1 MGTFLVFLLKSTCC
15 LAAFYLFYRLLLSRD
30 TFHRFNRMALLGVI
44 AFSVAIPFIR
54 LVTDEPVAVQR
65 TMLDIERLLLMA
77 AAPVEETTAPASD
90 MTLWLTVLFA
100 IYVGGCLFF
109 AGRFLYSVGQIVR
122 LIHSGEVTVLDSGV
136 RLVVV
141 DRPVSPFSWMRNIVI
156 SRIDME
162 ESGTEILT
170 HERAHIEAWH
180 SLDMWLAGVCVVLH
194 WFNPAAWL
202 LKQEL
207 QNVHEFEADESV
219 IRHGVDARHYQM
231 LLIKKAV
238 GTQRFTSMANSFNHS
253 KLKKRI
259 TMMLKQK
266 SNPWARLKYLYV
278 LPLAAVAVVA
288 FARPEISRSLEKIS
302 AVNVPEF
309 LPVVEADPVMEA
321 VPVIDA
327 APIAKAKPV
336 PALDAGPQE
345 NRPVSVNTVSASA
358 IPRQAQEQ
366 AVPQDTVRV
375 VGYGDMP
382 TNVVVADSLAPR
394 PLFIIDGVEMPDFDA
409 NTLDPS
415 TISSISVLKDM
426 KSIELYGKKGEHGVI
441 LVTTKIRPDLQPEG
455 TLRGTIGNF
464 KFRKLEGI
472 KMRPAPRPGSHP
484 EPDPVLFIDGK
495 EYPYDK
501 LSELDETRVQS
512 MTILPKKSAVKKYG
526 DKYANRSIMEI
537 TLKKENE

>member
-1 MGTFLVFLLKSTCC
+1 
-15 LAAFYLFYRLLLSRD
+15 
-30 TFHRFNRMALLGVI
+30 MALLGVI

-77 AAPVEETTAPASD
+77 GEPVGEKAAAAGDS
-90 MTLWLTVLFA
+90 TLWLTILFGV
-100 IYVGGCLFF
+100 YMCGCLFF

-122 LIHSGEVTVLDSGV
+122 LIHSGRVTVLDGGV

-141 DRPVSPFSWMRNIVI
+141 DRPVSPFSWMRYIVI

-162 ESGTEILT
+162 ESGAEILT

-219 IRHGVDARHYQM
+219 ILNGVDARHYQM

-266 SNPWARLKYLYV
+266 SSPWARLKYLYV

-302 AVNVPEF
+302 AINVPEF
-309 LPVVEADPVMEA
+309 LPVTESDPVMEA
-321 VPVIDA
+321 
-327 APIAKAKPV
+327 APIEKVKP
-336 PALDAGPQE
+336 
-345 NRPVSVNTVSASA
+345 
-358 IPRQAQEQ
+358 
-366 AVPQDTVRV
+366 VPQDTVRV

-382 TNVVVADSLAPR
+382 TNVVPPDSLAPR
-394 PLFIIDGVEMPDFDA
+394 PLFIVDGVEKPDLDP

-426 KSIELYGKKGEHGVI
+426 KSIEIYGKKGEHGVI
-441 LVTTKIRPDLQPEG
+441 LVTTKVIPDLQPEG
-455 TLRGTIGNF
+455 TLHGTIGNI
-464 KFRKLEGI
+464 KFRKLEGL
-472 KMRPAPRPGSHP
+472 KMRPAPRFGSHP
-484 EPDPVLFIDGK
+484 EPDQIVIVDGK
-495 EYPYDK
+495 EIPYDK
-501 LSELDETRVQS
+501 FCEIKPERIKEMSIMKD
-512 MTILPKKSAVKKYG
+512 KSVSNKYG
-526 DKYANRSIMEI
+526 DKYVGRSIIEV